1 MQSRVCHM
9 TWQFS
14 CISICSRRRVQN
26 LPLFVP
32 GEHGKP
38 FKWLNYLWWRHANN
52 SMSSYCEGKGRERPR
67 WTLWRA
73 ALLAPQEG
81 RTCWPHLSA
90 PRRAAQSWGE
100 LPRAEGSRLLPQA
113 LQDSSA
119 GTPLHFRPPRKS
131 TEASIGI
138 ASEPNFFPS
147 LFHSA
152 PYPSLAW
159 SAGHSPLNFLQ
170 VNIWLRVCCP
180 GILTWALTSL
190 TPSHIIL
197 RISPVR

>member
-1 MQSRVCHM
+1 
-9 TWQFS
+9 
-14 CISICSRRRVQN
+14 
-26 LPLFVP
+26 
-32 GEHGKP
+32 
-38 FKWLNYLWWRHANN
+38 
-52 SMSSYCEGKGRERPR
+52 MSSYCEGKGRERPG
-67 WTLWRA
+67 WTLCWA
-73 ALLAPQEG
+73 APLAPQEG
-81 RTCWPHLSA
+81 RTRWPRLSA

-100 LPRAEGSRLLPQA
+100 LPRAEGTCPELRGAAQSWGEPPRAEGSRLLPQA

-119 GTPLHFRPPRKS
+119 GTRLHFRPLRRS
-131 TEASIGI
+131 TEASIRI
-138 ASEPNFFPS
+138 SSEPNFFPS

-190 TPSHIIL
+190 TPSRIIR